1 MFNYRI
7 LNNKTYLFSD
17 YTVKPLSFY
26 ALMRI
31 RRWRN
36 DQINILRQKEKLSI
50 LKQIIY
56 YKEIIKF
63 RCDKS
68 PKNILFGYYLKNK
81 LIGYGGFVHID
92 WSSASCELS
101 FLLDTKYY
109 ETNEYEIHFNLINNI
124 ILEIAFNDLKF
135 KEIRTEVYNLR
146 PVHLQ
151 CLNNLGFVQQSMS
164 KNIDNIETIF
174 QSYKYSQY
182 IVR

>member
-7 LNNKTYLFSD
+7 LTNKRYLLSD

-50 LKQIIY
+50 LKQMLY
-56 YKEIIKF
+56 YIEVIKF
-63 RCDKS
+63 RSDKS
-68 PKNILFGYYLKNK
+68 PKNVLFGYYLRNQ

-92 WSSASCELS
+92 WNNLSCELS

-109 ETNEYEIHFNLINNI
+109 ETKEYVIHFLNINKMVLRVAF
-124 ILEIAFNDLKF
+124 LE
-135 KEIRTEVYNLR
+135 
-146 PVHLQ
+146 
-151 CLNNLGFVQQSMS
+151 LGFNAISTETYNVRPIHLKSINEIGFTTQSS
-164 KNIDNIETIF
+164 SNGDIIF
-174 QSYKYSQY
+174 HEFLRSEYVKK
-182 IVR
+182 

>member
-1 MFNYRI
+1 
-7 LNNKTYLFSD
+7 
-17 YTVKPLSFY
+17 
-26 ALMRI
+26 
-31 RRWRN
+31 
-36 DQINILRQKEKLSI
+36 
-50 LKQIIY
+50 
-56 YKEIIKF
+56 
-63 RCDKS
+63 
-68 PKNILFGYYLKNK
+68 
-81 LIGYGGFVHID
+81 
-92 WSSASCELS
+92 LS

-109 ETNEYEIHFNLINNI
+109 ETNEYEIHFNFINNI

>member
-36 DQINILRQKEKLSI
+36 DQINILRQKEKLSK
-50 LKQIIY
+50 LKQFLY
-56 YKEIIKF
+56 YMEVVKF
-63 RCDKS
+63 QMDKN
-68 PKNILFGYYLKNK
+68 PKNILFGYYFNKK

-92 WSSASCELS
+92 WINLSCELS

-109 ETNEYEIHFNLINNI
+109 ETNEYELHFLNINSMV
-124 ILEIAFNDLKF
+124 LGIAFLELGFNA
-135 KEIRTEVYNLR
+135 IRTETYNVR
-146 PVHLQ
+146 PIHLK
-151 CLNNLGFVQQSMS
+151 CINEIGFKEQSS
-164 KNIDNIETIF
+164 SNDNIIF
-174 QSYKYSQY
+174 HEFSRSEYVKK
-182 IVR
+182 